1 MKIRKLLVAIA
12 FFVGSFCS
20 YGQLLQWN
28 TFGNSG
34 TETTEPSV
42 ANDVNVASANLTFG
56 SGVTAAANGDRF
68 GGNNWFDNGNTA
80 SGNTL
85 NEAIS
90 GNNFIQFT
98 VTSNSGFSFTPTSLV
113 FRWDRSSTGPNSVT
127 LRSSVD
133 GYSANLGSVTGMAAA
148 LTTGNTI
155 IISGLTN
162 ITTATTFRLYGYGA
176 TGTGGSGGFDQPSVS
191 PGVVNVVLNGT
202 TSPTGITSTQNGAWS
217 SATTWVGGVVPTA
230 AQNVIIAHNVTTGA
244 ITRDSGTTTTI
255 NSGAN
260 LAVSGSYTNNGTTTV
275 NGTFQIDQGGFGGG
289 SGTYTYGGA
298 SNLVYNHTSGVYGP
312 IDSFHSYWP
321 ATNSPFNVS
330 ILNSGSGGIN
340 LGVSRTVTG
349 TFATAAGVT
358 LTSSNLTLNGT
369 CQINGG
375 GFFNNPPI
383 YGNASTLVYNAS
395 FNVGNE
401 WTGNS
406 ITAGTGIPQNVT
418 IQNSA
423 SVSMPNGNRGMAGN
437 LNITSGSLTLNGT
450 SGDLY
455 VAGNWTRAST
465 ATFTPNNRAVFFN
478 GSATKTV
485 TVAPTGT
492 ETFNFL
498 LVEGSGTLRLAT
510 NTNIVVTASSGLTLT
525 SSNATSTI
533 DLNGQT
539 LTLSGGG
546 NLNLNTGARRIT
558 STVANGRLVLS
569 AGTLTVTNGGS
580 LSTEANTI
588 VDLKAGLDS
597 GTGSLLTINGTLQIN
612 LGGFCNVNLPK
623 YGASSLLQYN
633 TTGTYGRGFEWLALG
648 VGTIG
653 TTPGYPNNVQIS
665 NNTILNYNNGT
676 PLAKAINGT
685 LTIDSGSTFDM
696 ANGTPTSAGDFT
708 IAGAVSNS
716 GTFIFPNVA
725 SSVVVAGNY
734 NNSGTTTLGTVGG
747 ADLKL
752 AGNFNNSGTFN
763 GNARAVFFTKTG
775 TQVVTSSSTLTFPYL
790 VTTGTGT
797 IVQLATGTNLILSAP
812 NTGNAVSFGNA
823 NDVIDINGNSLTIGT
838 AATANVINGLGS
850 FKGSNTSNL
859 TLLGTGSVGTLR
871 FTNGVLGDLT
881 LNRQASNIGF
891 DLGTGLIINGILAL
905 TNGIANLSN
914 QTLIIAANGSISGA
928 SPSNYIIADFTAG
941 GVLRKNFTNGTG
953 TTSNFTFPIGDRAAS
968 ADGMQYSPATID
980 FTTANYSS
988 GWAALAVE
996 DNAEPNIGS
1005 PPAFISRYWRLTSSG
1020 ISNATYNFTGTYL
1033 PIDVVG
1039 TESNCKSGRY
1049 STSNNTWTD
1058 GANLVPGTNTVLL
1071 TGLTSATGALTSP
1084 NHFTASF
1091 RNQEINISGGSNNI
1105 VNGSVVANGLNN
1117 TLFAA
1122 TNIGSSATKD
1132 YLIQNL
1138 GIAILNLTGTPVVSI
1153 GGVNPGDFSV
1163 TTIPSLTAIAGGLS
1177 TTFIITFTPT
1187 STGIRTAIVSITN
1200 NDSDENPYTFLIQG
1214 TGTCPLLTNTITPT
1228 SGPVGTEITITSSSS
1243 ITNNL
1248 SGATATFNGVAA
1260 APVTIIS
1267 TSQIKVSVPPLAIS
1281 GNLITTNIQGCQ
1293 ATNAF
1298 TVIDNKANTCQG
1310 GALATELFFSE
1321 VTDGTVGGLSYVE
1334 IYNGS
1339 SSIVDMGGYSLKIYS
1354 DGNNATP
1361 TTLPLI
1367 NYNLNPGSIFV
1378 VAIGITDT
1386 PTTSNTCSITGGNG
1400 QLANQTSTTSGINFN
1415 TSGNDYIGLYKNS
1428 TLSIIDSFGT
1438 FGSNN
1443 WADGL
1448 GLGDR
1453 GATFRR
1459 KNIAT
1464 LPNLTFSSSDWNI
1477 INWDGQGQG
1486 SCFSNDYSNI
1496 GVYSFLAGTPPTVT
1510 QHPTYTPTC
1519 KATSLTIAG
1528 TEGFVGGNALTYQ
1541 WFVSAA
1547 NATGWTEI
1555 SSTTDGS
1562 IYTNFNT
1569 ATLNIS
1575 NISGILNSQ
1584 FYCQIRENTNTCY
1597 SASNAVKIISGQS
1610 STWQSGNTWSNG
1622 PPTLDKAI
1630 IINNN
1635 YDTSVS
1641 GSFEACSVTVN
1652 NGFTLDVKA
1661 GTVVSINND
1670 LAVNAGASLLVQNNG
1685 SLVMIKDNGVVTNN
1699 GTTQVSRTTTPYE
1712 RFDYTYWSSP
1722 VNNAN
1727 ITSTFT
1733 GWRTDNSYDFI
1744 TPNFYDTRTI
1754 NSIVGDVFGSD
1765 TFDDAAPWAWQS
1777 FTGSMTNGKGYAIMA
1792 PTSGSFPTTN
1802 TVTFS
1807 GRVNNG
1813 IITPK
1818 IFETANID
1826 AGYVGLNNPNDDYN
1840 LVGNP
1845 YPSAISAD
1853 KFITANFS
1861 NISGTLYFWTHVGDI
1876 SVSNPGPGLYNFTSD
1891 DYALY
1896 NRSGGTRASLTGTV
1910 IPTGFIASGQGFF
1923 VEAQANNVDLIFNN
1937 DMRIK
1942 TPNNGV
1948 YHDNS
1953 NFFRTSNSSSEKDRI
1968 WLNLQNS
1975 VGMFSQ
1981 QLIAYFDET
1990 TLDYDWAYDGRVNQS
2005 NNYVS
2010 FYSIA
2015 GLEKYKIQARPAFDI
2030 SDIVPLGYSSAVSGE
2045 FSINIDNKEGI
2056 FNVETTP
2063 VYLQDLELQIIH
2075 DLRASPYTFTTNSGI
2090 FENRFLLRYTSALN
2104 NPNLETLNNSVVVA
2118 HNDGKIIIKSSNE
2131 SIQDIT
2137 VYDILG
2143 RLLLDARGI
2152 SKTEFMTSNI
2162 SNSNQAVVVK
2172 IKLDNGVIVTRKILL

>member
-12 FFVGSFCS
+12 LFVGSLCS
-20 YGQLLQWN
+20 YAQTTVTVG
-28 TFGNSG
+28 GGASG
-34 TETTEPSV
+34 TCAFLPTATWTTPPTGVSFS
-42 ANDVNVASANLTFG
+42 NWSRG
-56 SGVTAAANGDRF
+56 SGVTCGSAANGLSGSGF
-68 GGNNWFDNGNTA
+68 NTA
-80 SGNTL
+80 SAAASFSANAFYSVTITADASTAFTL
-85 NEAIS
+85 NSLSWITQLSGTANSCNFTLQYRNNGGALTTFGAASQAIISS
-90 GNNFIQFT
+90 GAQNTFAYN
-98 VTSNSGFSFTPTSLV
+98 
-113 FRWDRSSTGPNSVT
+113 
-127 LRSSVD
+127 
-133 GYSANLGSVTGMAAA
+133 GSVTVAPGTSIILY
-148 LTTGNTI
+148 LTPHQ
-155 IISGLTN
+155 
-162 ITTATTFRLYGYGA
+162 ATA
-176 TGTGGSGGFDQPSVS
+176 TGTTVRWINGSTINITAS
-191 PGVVNVVLNGT
+191 PAA
-202 TSPTGITSTQNGAWS
+202 ITSTQNGAWS
-217 SATTWVGGVVPTA
+217 SATTWVGGVVPTSS
-230 AQNVIIAHNVTTGA
+230 QNVVIAHNVTTGA

-255 NSGAN
+255 NTGAN

-298 SNLVYNHTSGVYGP
+298 SNLVYNHTSGGYGP
-312 IDSFHSYWP
+312 INSFHSYWP

-485 TVAPTGT
+485 TVAPPGT

-510 NTNIVVTASSGLTLT
+510 GTNVVVTASSGLTLT

-546 NLNLNTGARRIT
+546 NLNLNTGTRRIT
-558 STVANGRLVLS
+558 SAVANARLVLS
-569 AGTLTVTNGGS
+569 SGTLTVTNGGS

-612 LGGFCNVNLPK
+612 LNGFCNNNSPK

-633 TTGTYGRGFEWLALG
+633 TTGTFGRGFEWLALG

-653 TTPGYPNNVQIS
+653 TTPGYPNNIQIS

-752 AGNFNNSGTFN
+752 AGNFNNTGTFN

-797 IVQLATGTNLILSAP
+797 IVQLAPGTNLILSAP
-812 NTGNAVSFGNA
+812 NTGNAVSFGNG

-838 AATANVINGLGS
+838 AATANVISGLGS

-859 TLLGTGSVGTLR
+859 TLLGTGSVGTLN
-871 FTNGVLGDLT
+871 FTIGFQVLGNLT

-891 DLGTGLIINGILAL
+891 DLGTGLIINGNLAL
-905 TNGIANLSN
+905 TNGIVNLSN
-914 QTLIIAANGSISGA
+914 QTLIIAATGLISGA

-941 GVLRKNFTNGTG
+941 GVLRKNFNTNG
-953 TTSNFTFPIGDRAAS
+953 SFTFPIGDSAAS
-968 ADGMQYSPATID
+968 ADGVQYSPATIN

-988 GWAALAVE
+988 GWVAFAVQ
-996 DNAEPNIGS
+996 DTAEPNIGS
-1005 PPAFISRYWRLTSSG
+1005 PPAFISRYWRLTSAG
-1020 ISNATYNFTGTYL
+1020 ITNATYNFIGTYL
-1033 PIDVVG
+1033 PVDVVG
-1039 TESNCKSGRY
+1039 TEINCKSGRY
-1049 STSNNTWTD
+1049 SISNNTWTD
-1058 GANLVPGTNTVLL
+1058 GANLVSGANTVSLI
-1071 TGLTSATGALTSP
+1071 GLTSATGALTSP

-1138 GIAILNLTGTPVVSI
+1138 GIATLNLTGTPIVSI
-1153 GGVNPGDFSV
+1153 SGVNPGDFSV
-1163 TTIPSLTAIAGGLS
+1163 TTIPSLTAIAGSSS

-1187 STGIRTAIVSITN
+1187 SAGIRTAIVSIAN

-1228 SGPVGTEITITSSSS
+1228 SGPVGTEITITSSNS

-1260 APVTIIS
+1260 APITIIS
-1267 TSQIKVSVPPLAIS
+1267 STQIKVSVPPLAIS
-1281 GNLITTNIQGCQ
+1281 GNLITTNVQGCQ

-1310 GALATELFFSE
+1310 GTLATDLFISE

-1339 SSIVDMGGYSLKIYS
+1339 GSSVDMGGYSLKIYS

-1367 NYNLNPGSIFV
+1367 NYNLNPGNIFV
-1378 VAIGITDT
+1378 VAIGITAT
-1386 PTTSNTCSITGGNG
+1386 PTSLNTCSIAGGNG

-1453 GATFRR
+1453 GVTFRR
-1459 KNIAT
+1459 KNNVT
-1464 LPNLTFSSSDWNI
+1464 VPNLGFVSSDWNI
-1477 INWDGQGQG
+1477 TDWTG
-1486 SCFSNDYSNI
+1486 SLQESCYTNDYSDI
-1496 GVYSFLAGTPPTVT
+1496 GVYNFLAGTPPTVT

-1519 KATSLTIAG
+1519 KATSLAIAG

-1597 SASNAVKIISGQS
+1597 SASNAVKIISGQT
-1610 STWQSGNTWSNG
+1610 STWQSGNIWSNG
-1622 PPTLDKAI
+1622 SPTLDKAV

-1652 NGFTLDVKA
+1652 NGFTLDVKT
-1661 GTVVSINND
+1661 GTFVSINND
-1670 LAVNAGASLLVQNNG
+1670 LTVNTGASLLVQNNG
-1685 SLVMIKDNGVVTNN
+1685 SLVMIKDNGVVTNS
-1699 GTTQVSRTTTPYE
+1699 GTTQVSRTTSPYE

-1727 ITSTFT
+1727 ITSTFA
-1733 GWRTDNSYDFI
+1733 GWRTDYSFDFV
-1744 TPNFYDTRTI
+1744 TPNFYDTLTI
-1754 NSIVGDVFGSD
+1754 NSTVGNVFGSD
-1765 TFDDAAPWAWQS
+1765 TFDDVAPWAWQS
-1777 FTGSMTNGKGYAIMA
+1777 FTGAMTNGKGYAIMA

-1813 IITPK
+1813 SITPK
-1818 IFETANID
+1818 IFETANTD
-1826 AGYVGLNNPNDDYN
+1826 AGYVGINNPNDDYN

-1853 KFITANFS
+1853 KFIIANGS

-1876 SVSNPGPGLYNFTSD
+1876 SVSNPGPGLSNFTSD

-1896 NRSGGTRASLTGTV
+1896 NRSGGTRASLTGNV

-1942 TPNNGV
+1942 TPNLGV

-1953 NFFRTSNSSSEKDRI
+1953 NFFRISNSSSEKDRI

-1981 QLIAYFDET
+1981 QLIAYFEET

-2015 GLEKYKIQARPAFDI
+2015 GLEKYKIQARPTFDI

-2045 FSINIDNKEGI
+2045 FSMSIDNKEGI
-2056 FNVETTP
+2056 FNVEATP
-2063 VYLQDLELQIIH
+2063 VYLEDLELQIIH

-2090 FENRFLLRYTSALN
+2090 FENRFLLRYTSALS
-2104 NPNLETLNNSVVVA
+2104 NPNFETLNNSVVVA
-2118 HNDGKIIIKSSNE
+2118 NNDGKIIIKSSNE

-2162 SNSNQAVVVK
+2162 SNRKQAVVVK